1 MTTNTKPKY
10 ITTLTLSQKEM
21 GGEVD
26 QELTFSPQ
34 LGDGDEIPE
43 CFDLM
48 SEMFLGMLTAEGIID
63 ENGELIDE
71 TARNSLE
78 VDIVP
83 TGETK
88 STVH

>member
-34 LGDGDEIPE
+34 LRHGDEIPE

-48 SEMFLGMLTAEGIID
+48 SEMFLSMLTREGIID